1 MSYESYAKL
10 LYDILLSAINKY
22 TQFMLQE
29 KELRLNFTFQNS
41 WVLSEKNKYQK
52 TNKINPL
59 YSRVNNTNLGI
70 NSVFL
75 VLKLKTMGTNIF
87 VTQWTDKHDF
97 KA

>member
-41 WVLSEKNKYQK
+41 
-52 TNKINPL
+52 
-59 YSRVNNTNLGI
+59 
-70 NSVFL
+70 
-75 VLKLKTMGTNIF
+75 
-87 VTQWTDKHDF
+87 
-97 KA
+97 